1 VGSASFFED
10 IAMTQIILDVNL
22 AERLKALQQ
31 TVELC
36 DPSGNVLGRFR
47 PLIDLSEW
55 ELGSPDITEEEL
67 QKRMNSNEKRYT
79 IAEVFAHL
87 EKL

>member
-1 VGSASFFED
+1 
-10 IAMTQIILDVNL
+10 MTQIVLDANL
-22 AERLKALQQ
+22 ADRLRTLQQ
-31 TVELC
+31 AVELC

-55 ELGSPDITEEEL
+55 EPGSPDITEEEL
-67 QKRMNSNEKRYT
+67 QRRMNANEKRYS